1 MNRTGAMDPSFA
13 QKRKAEEIERIKT
26 SQRVFVYRK
35 NNKVGDETRF

>member
-13 QKRKAEEIERIKT
+13 QKRKAEETEWIKT
-26 SQRVFVYRK
+26 PQRVLVYRK